1 MLSALG
7 KSICKIFDTVTSVT
21 YNYTTYGL
29 LEGGALAENNES
41 NLVNQEQ
48 TLDVERIKRRLDML
62 DQRLDNIDSMVTA
75 VAERVMNQPIT
86 LNITCPNCGRNIEI
100 TIIGS
105 EKPRA

>member
-1 MLSALG
+1 L
-7 KSICKIFDTVTSVT
+7 V
-21 YNYTTYGL
+21 
-29 LEGGALAENNES
+29 ENNKS

-48 TLDVERIKRRLDML
+48 TLDIERVKRRLDML

-75 VAERVMNQPIT
+75 VAERIMNQPIT
-86 LNITCPNCGRNIEI
+86 LNITCPYCGKNIEI